1 MKKENSKTLT
11 SAQKTELVALA
22 AMSEDQINTADVP
35 EQRDW
40 SGARRGLFSPDKK
53 ATGDA
58 PRWNG
63 KS

>member
-11 SAQKTELVALA
+11 LAQKVELAALA
-22 AMSEDQINTADVP
+22 AMPDDQINAADVP

-40 SGARRGLFSPDKK
+40 GGARRGLFSPDKK

-58 PRWNG
+58 AR
-63 KS
+63 